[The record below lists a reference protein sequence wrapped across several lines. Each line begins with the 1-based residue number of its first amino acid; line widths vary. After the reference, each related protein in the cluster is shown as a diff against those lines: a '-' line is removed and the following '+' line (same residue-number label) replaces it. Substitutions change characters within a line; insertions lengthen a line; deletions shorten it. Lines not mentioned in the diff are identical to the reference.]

1 MNPDDFK
8 DLDDE
13 LEGIKKKYT
22 AIKEGDFEEYIKS
35 LITKT
40 NVTWDDIAGL
50 SKAKNTIVESN
61 LISIIENKPDA
72 IEPCSNILLFGPP
85 GTGKTLLAAATA
97 GTLKATFFNAKTGD
111 LLSKFYGESSKIIS
125 TLYKVAREM
134 SPSIIFLDE
143 FDSIGSIRDD
153 KSEASRRTLST
164 LLAEMDGL
172 HNKKSSQNVLTM
184 AATNTPWDLDTA
196 LLSRFEM
203 KIYIPL
209 PDEQAVMEMIKL
221 NTRKKSVE
229 LDVDIQKIAQICVS
243 KLFSGRHVAF
253 LCGEAIKNMVRE
265 LNDWD
270 KIRNLPLDDIK
281 KYPLEIR
288 RLTKSDFRKSFA
300 NIKGTITVTDVIKYE
315 DWAEKNGP
323 DFYDRSAEHR
333 YKINELE
340 IYGKALSKKVSE
352 RKDAAYEI
360 GKNFTAFNDK
370 KRSTKT
376 LLDLTKDNNSG
387 VRRNAVEAIG
397 SAFIHLTDRDRATND
412 LLALIKDEKW
422 EVRGETAKAIRSA
435 FILLTDR
442 GRAKNG
448 LFDLAKDE
456 KWEVRSAAANAI
468 GSVFNHFIDRVHA
481 ANDLFDLAKDE
492 KWEVRSAA
500 AEAIGYSFKYLD
512 DPNQATEALLKLAED
527 KDSLVRR
534 NAAEAIGYS
543 FSGLT
548 NKDRATE
555 TLLTLA
561 KDEDSFARRN
571 ATKAIGSAFDHLTD
585 KVRAWNDLLVLI
597 KRDDGFV
604 LIGAAYALG
613 SAFPHV
619 IDKDQA
625 TKALLALMS
634 DKDTNVRTV
643 AAETFGSVFPYIV
656 DKDQATE
663 KLLTLTKD
671 EKSIVRAYANHSL
684 GRVYVF
690 RATESSDKEHF
701 RKELEQAMQF
711 FEKSSREETHSQPAG
726 FCLPFY
732 RSFYMLTFKKEDAN
746 AEVQKYLK
754 EARYAVEGSQ
764 NKEKLLEAVRN
775 LGNALKEVQK
785 EQDFIGSKSDLKA
798 YRNYC
803 ERAAEMLDEVEG
815 KAPGAAQLVRMGLP
829 IIDVRIKGI
838 LAGIEKKTNTLHEQT
853 KRTQLIKLGEEIYGQ
868 GKNLPHIEDPIKLIK
883 KINEILNTLS
893 MLCGRLIEEDIEE
906 ELKILNKIND
916 EQYIENKVEMMDRVM
931 QSILIKMKPKTRL

>member
-8 DLDDE
+8 DLADE
-13 LEGIKKKYT
+13 LEAIKKKYT
-22 AIKEGDFEEYIKS
+22 AEKEGDFEEYIKS

-50 SKAKNTIVESN
+50 SKAKSTIVESN

-72 IEPCSNILLFGPP
+72 IEPCNSILLYGPP

-125 TLYKVAREM
+125 TLYNVARKM
-134 SPSIIFLDE
+134 APSIIFLDE
-143 FDSIGSIRDD
+143 FDSIGSIRDE
-153 KSEASRRTLST
+153 KSEASRRALST
-164 LLAEMDGL
+164 LLIEMQGL
-172 HNKKSSQNVLTM
+172 HNEKSSQNVFTM
-184 AATNTPWDLDTA
+184 AATNAPWDLDIA
-196 LLSRFEM
+196 MLSRFEM
-203 KIYIPL
+203 KIYVPL
-209 PDEQAVMEMIKL
+209 PDEQAVIEMIKL
-221 NTRKKSVE
+221 NTQKKGLE
-229 LDVDIQKIAQICVS
+229 LDGDMQIIAQICVE
-243 KLFSGRHVAF
+243 KLFGGRDVAF
-253 LCGEAIKNMVRE
+253 LCKETIKNMLRE

-270 KIRNLPLDDIK
+270 KIGNLPLDDIK
-281 KYPLEIR
+281 PYPLEIR
-288 RLTKSDFRKSFA
+288 PLTKSDFRKSFA
-300 NIKGTITVTDVIKYE
+300 KIKSTIEKLDIDKYE
-315 DWAEKNGP
+315 DWAKKYGT
-323 DFYDRSAEHR
+323 DFYEEEYRRE
-333 YKINELE
+333 INEPE
-340 IYGKALSKKVSE
+340 IYRKALSKKVSE
-352 RKDAAYEI
+352 RKEAACEI
-360 GKNFTAFNDK
+360 GKDFTSFKDK
-370 KRSTKT
+370 KQFTKA

-387 VRRNAVEAIG
+387 VRQNAAEAIG
-397 SAFIHLTDRDRATND
+397 SAFKYLSDKGRAINDLHALTKDDRWEVRSAAAKAISSAFIHLTDRDHATND
-412 LLALIKDEKW
+412 
-422 EVRGETAKAIRSA
+422 
-435 FILLTDR
+435 
-442 GRAKNG
+442 

-481 ANDLFDLAKDE
+481 TNDLFDLAKDK

-500 AEAIGYSFKYLD
+500 AEAIGSGFKHLTD
-512 DPNQATEALLKLAED
+512 KNHATEALLKLADD
-527 KDSLVRR
+527 KDSFVRR
-534 NAAEAIGYS
+534 SAVEAIGITFKY
-543 FSGLT
+543 LT
-548 NKDRATE
+548 DLNRATE
-555 TLLTLA
+555 TLLTMA
-561 KDEDSFARRN
+561 EDKDSFVRRS
-571 ATKAIGSAFDHLTD
+571 AVEVIGLAFSQITD

-597 KRDDGFV
+597 KRDDGYV
-604 LIGAAYALG
+604 LIGAAYAIG

-619 IDKDQA
+619 TDKDQA
-625 TKALLALMS
+625 TSALVALIN
-634 DKDTNVRTV
+634 DEDPDVRTV
-643 AAETFGSVFPYIV
+643 AAETFGSVFPYVV
-656 DKDQATE
+656 DKEKAT
-663 KLLTLTKD
+663 KNLLTLTND
-671 EKSIVRAYANHSL
+671 ENSIVRAYANHSL
-684 GRVYVF
+684 GRAYIF

-701 RKELEQAMQF
+701 RKELEQALQF

-732 RSFYMLTFKKEDAN
+732 RSFYILTFKKEDAN

-754 EARYAVEGSQ
+754 DARYAVEGSQ
-764 NKEKLLEAVRN
+764 DKEKLLEAVRN

-785 EQDFIGSKSDLKA
+785 EQDFIGSKRDLKA

-829 IIDVRIKGI
+829 IIDKRIKGI

-853 KRTQLIKLGEEIYGQ
+853 KRTQLIKFGEEIYGQ
-868 GKNLPHIEDPIKLIK
+868 GKNLRQIWNPIKLDI
-883 KINEILNTLS
+883 KINEMRNTLS